1 MTRFQG
7 ILLSSGAIPVFG
19 SLGGITGGIGV
30 DDDDEL
36 SVVELELAGVDDEEL
51 AEAGV
56 EEDEDATL
64 ELARFDEDELAE
76 TGAEEDEDA
85 TDDED
90 EDEDEDEEAGAA
102 LLLLVLLLAGGA
114 TTVTAG
120 LVTVF
125 ESKVTAVC
133 AKALPVSVAPV
144 FNTIAV

>member
-1 MTRFQG
+1 MF
-7 ILLSSGAIPVFG
+7 SSSKVEEDRNRKEASGYDEIPGNTSFIR
-19 SLGGITGGIGV
+19 SNSCIWQSWGITGGIGV

-51 AEAGV
+51 AEAGA

-90 EDEDEDEEAGAA
+90 EDEDEDEEAGRRYCCLCCCLPAA
-102 LLLLVLLLAGGA
+102 QQR
-114 TTVTAG
+114 
-120 LVTVF
+120 
-125 ESKVTAVC
+125 
-133 AKALPVSVAPV
+133 
-144 FNTIAV
+144 